1 MPNLSPRE
9 LSKLVSR
16 WAFIREWQQD
26 SVFKIKAL
34 QKIAQTLKTLN
45 KEDILAGRCNHL
57 FSSASLKYIVSNDL
71 KSVLTTS
78 DLTSFLIVVS
88 VNVLGGIFDNSL
100 IIVSECALI

>member
-1 MPNLSPRE
+1 MPNLSPRD

-57 FSSASLKYIVSNDL
+57 FSSASLKW
-71 KSVLTTS
+71 
-78 DLTSFLIVVS
+78 
-88 VNVLGGIFDNSL
+88 
-100 IIVSECALI
+100 IIAA